1 METSDWSTGHPLLPD
16 FFLDEAPETLVKQM
30 EEHGEY
36 YRKYNRTHQRVLQQV
51 LLEYYGP
58 LQGILQSTIVSLKCV
73 ESITRI
79 ITHTLLQGVL

>member
-1 METSDWSTGHPLLPD
+1 MESSDWSTGHPLLPD

-36 YRKYNRTHQRVLQQV
+36 YRKYNRIHQRVLQQALQQV

-58 LQGILQSTIVSLKCV
+58 LKGILQ
-73 ESITRI
+73 
-79 ITHTLLQGVL
+79 QVL